1 MMNFSEMYKAFLRN
15 GLKITDESIID
26 DKLLKAYNLLKL
38 KKEELWKDPDYKS
51 SHDDLSKFEKYVD
64 EWFLI
69 EEENFDKFIDL
80 VLLPS
85 VA

>member
-1 MMNFSEMYKAFLRN
+1 MVKKYKEIYN
-15 GLKITDESIID
+15 SSIN
-26 DKLLKAYNLLKL
+26 Y
-38 KKEELWKDPDYKS
+38 KEEFWKEPNYKS
-51 SHDDLSKFEKYVD
+51 CNDEPSRFEKYVN